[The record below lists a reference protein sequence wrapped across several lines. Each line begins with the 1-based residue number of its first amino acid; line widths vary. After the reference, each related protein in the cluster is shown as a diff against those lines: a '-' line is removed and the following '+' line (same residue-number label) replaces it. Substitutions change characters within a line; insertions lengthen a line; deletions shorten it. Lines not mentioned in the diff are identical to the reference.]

1 MRIQTGVPDIDFQE
15 PQCLLHLLE
24 QTPLGWIRL
33 QLFQLPVCFVRK
45 AQLALRR
52 SVLVGVGGE

>member
-24 QTPLGWIRL
+24 QTLLGWIGL
-33 QLFQLPVCFVRK
+33 
-45 AQLALRR
+45 
-52 SVLVGVGGE
+52 